1 MTNPVLT
8 SPACMTYACSDPDQ
22 MATLLSDVFGWETL
36 CTGAIDAQ
44 VESLWG
50 ITPGSA
56 GDSFAVLRSPGSD
69 RGMIRVVSGE
79 DRARPVSMSTRWS
92 GVEIVVMEDIEGLH
106 EKLVAHPDFTVGREP
121 KTIDFTDAGANVHT
135 YFYVYT
141 PGGNHFMMTMA
152 KTEARDYS
160 FPHSPNPVG
169 HIFDVHL
176 DADRNGPTRRFYEET
191 LGLVA
196 AFDEDMTEGLFYE
209 TWDIPAGSPATLILH
224 KGDAPKYGLDGI
236 EMRLFDKAVMD
247 SLPAEANK
255 FDPGCCM
262 TTYSC
267 TDIASVFQAVNESDL
282 AKVLSEPQS
291 VDAAP
296 YGGASVFSFLG
307 PGGERLEI
315 CDKMWG

>member
-1 MTNPVLT
+1 MV
-8 SPACMTYACSDPDQ
+8 A
-22 MATLLSDVFGWETL
+22 LLSDVFGWEIL
-36 CTGAIDAQ
+36 CEGSIDAQ
-44 VESLWG
+44 LEFLWG
-50 ITPGSA
+50 IAPDSA
-56 GDSFAVLRSPGSD
+56 GDSFSVLRSPGSD

-106 EKLVAHPDFTVGREP
+106 DRLVSHTDFTVGRAP

-135 YFYVYT
+135 YFYVYP
-141 PGGNHFMMTMA
+141 PGGSHFMLTMA
-152 KTEARDYS
+152 KTEARDYN
-160 FPHSPNPVG
+160 FPSSPNPVG

-196 AFDEDMTEGLFYE
+196 AFDEEMTEGLFYE
-209 TWDIPAGSPATLILH
+209 TWDIPSGSPATLILH
-224 KGDAPKYGLDGI
+224 KGNAQKYGLDGI

-247 SLPAEANK
+247 PLPALADK

-267 TDIASVFQAVNESDL
+267 TDIDAVFKTISDSNL
-282 AKVLSEPQS
+282 ATGLSEPQS
-291 VDAAP
+291 VDADP
-296 YGGASVFSFLG
+296 YGGATAFSFLG
-307 PGGERLEI
+307 PEGERVEI